1 MRVARAADAGSYLA
15 ILAAIAALAAPFV
28 AACVGVGVGVGC
40 ERAWREAEGDA
51 ACIARLD
58 EAVAPC

>member
-15 ILAAIAALAAPFV
+15 ILAALAALAAPFV
-28 AACVGVGVGVGC
+28 AACVGVGVGC

-58 EAVAPC
+58 EAVAPG